1 MGFLE
6 RMQEKL
12 ELYRL
17 EQRYTR
23 RKNRSEYEAQY
34 IDGEY
39 IYTTPSSAGS
49 GAQRTTA
56 KWANKIQIREVG
68 VQREGMKGR

>member
-6 RMQEKL
+6 KMQEKF

-23 RKNRSEYEAQY
+23 RKNKSEFEAQY

-49 GAQRTTA
+49 GSQRNLKRA
-56 KWANKIQIREVG
+56 SKIRIWEVTGQRQG
-68 VQREGMKGR
+68 VSGR

>member
-6 RMQEKL
+6 KLQEKL

-23 RKNRSEYEAQY
+23 RKNKPAFEAQY

-39 IYTTPSSAGS
+39 IYTTPSSAGCGS
-49 GAQRTTA
+49 QRSPKRA
-56 KWANKIQIREVG
+56 SKIRIWEVPG
-68 VQREGMKGR
+68 QRDGLRGQ